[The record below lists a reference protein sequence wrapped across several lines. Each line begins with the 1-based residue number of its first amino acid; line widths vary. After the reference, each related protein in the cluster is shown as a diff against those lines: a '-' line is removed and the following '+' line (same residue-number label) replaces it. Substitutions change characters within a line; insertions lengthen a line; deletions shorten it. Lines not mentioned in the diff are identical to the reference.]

1 MKENKKKYNLQAK
14 SLILPL
20 NKDLSLKNKGDLE
33 EKKIYRVEPR
43 GLKIKFLKS
52 KNKKVTGLW
61 KKINDIIGF

>member
-1 MKENKKKYNLQAK
+1 MKGNKKKYNLQAK

-33 EKKIYRVEPR
+33 GKKIYRVEPR